1 MVVDESEHRQAGRQ
15 QPIPGFAVAH
25 LAPTTEAGAS
35 LREVHAVLS
44 RALPA
49 GPLKVYEAGGGS
61 TSYLPEEVAGRA
73 TFTVIDIDAD
83 QLKANRYADDLIL
96 GDIQTYRFPD
106 RRFDLIVCYNVIEH
120 LPDVAAA
127 FEGFRAAVKPGG
139 LILIGA
145 PHPRSLSGVVT
156 RFTPHGFH
164 VWFCRH
170 VMGWKDAG
178 KPGQPPF
185 PTFYHPLVDPDRL
198 AAHAEG
204 LGFEVVHARIYESPR
219 YPELRLKRPLFARLL
234 DGLAVVLNALPG
246 IRGDVRHGDYH
257 LILRANG

>member
-1 MVVDESEHRQAGRQ
+1 MVVGETVHREAGRQ

-25 LAPTTEAGAS
+25 LAPTTEAGAA

-49 GPLKVYEAGGGS
+49 GRLKVYEAGGGS
-61 TSYLPEEVAGRA
+61 TSYLPEDVANRA
-73 TFTVIDIDAD
+73 DYTVIDIDAD
-83 QLKANRYADDLIL
+83 QLRANRYADDLIL
-96 GDIQTYRFPD
+96 GDIQTYRFPEP
-106 RRFDLIVCYNVIEH
+106 RFDLIVCYNVVEH
-120 LPDVAAA
+120 LPNVTAALA
-127 FEGFRAAVKPGG
+127 GFRSAVKPGG
-139 LILIGA
+139 LVLIGA

-156 RFTPHGFH
+156 RLTPHWFH

-185 PTFYHPLVDPDRL
+185 PTFFHPLVDPDRL

-204 LGFEVVHARIYESPR
+204 LGFEVVHARVYESPR

-234 DGLAVVLNALPG
+234 DGLSIVLNALPG

-257 LILRANG
+257 LILRAKV